1 MSSEISDKEQKPP
14 QEEIDFNN
22 QDQPKEKIEGQ
33 EEDQKEE
40 EKPAEEKPV
49 APAPEEVK
57 HTAGRKP
64 TVMGKKNG
72 KTVYFDDDTQNKF
85 RSIKYLQNIDATSV
99 IYTAVVQFLE
109 KYCEDGKLNEKGREQ
124 VQETCKL

>member
-1 MSSEISDKEQKPP
+1 MAKK
-14 QEEIDFNN
+14 N
-22 QDQPKEKIEGQ
+22 QQIQFGSYMKNLDQNR
-33 EEDQKEE
+33 EDINRYTETKVE
-40 EKPAEEKPV
+40 EKAAEEKPV

>member
-1 MSSEISDKEQKPP
+1 MAKK
-14 QEEIDFNN
+14 N
-22 QDQPKEKIEGQ
+22 QQIQFGSYMKNLDQNR
-33 EEDQKEE
+33 EDINRYTETKVE
-40 EKPAEEKPV
+40 EKQAEEKPV